1 LQAPDLRQVEAV
13 LIFGVERRHLIA
25 TDKEI
30 KMTQP
35 VIPPTITDA
44 RFRKVAPEALKAA
57 YLSIYPQVATD
68 LAAHPGAVQTWL
80 SAVEA
85 DPAGTIGQGGK
96 FWGLALAYFK
106 ALDLPRPNTPEMA
119 LFVLTNPDLEKQ
131 PTELTYVRASTP
143 GGENVDLIVRAV
155 SREHA
160 VIAWRN
166 HFDGWDL
173 PDRPTSVT
181 VLPQAGPPGALPWEG
196 FESDE
201 EEGEHLEESQAPG
214 A

>member
-1 LQAPDLRQVEAV
+1 M
-13 LIFGVERRHLIA
+13 I
-25 TDKEI
+25 
-30 KMTQP
+30 QP
-35 VIPPTITDA
+35 VVPPTTA
-44 RFRKVAPEALKAA
+44 AAHFRKVAPEALKAA
-57 YLSIYPQVATD
+57 YLAFHPHLATE
-68 LAAHPGAVQTWL
+68 LAAHPCAVQTWI
-80 SAVEA
+80 STVEA

-106 ALDLPRPNTPEMA
+106 ALDLPRPNTPAMA
-119 LFVLTNPDLEKQ
+119 LFVLTNPHLDKQ

-143 GGENVDLIVRAV
+143 DGENVDLIVRAI

-160 VIAWRN
+160 VLAWRD

-181 VLPQAGPPGALPWEG
+181 VLPQAGPPGAIPWSEFNADEG
-196 FESDE
+196 DDEQSEESD
-201 EEGEHLEESQAPG
+201 APT

>member
-1 LQAPDLRQVEAV
+1 M
-13 LIFGVERRHLIA
+13 LIFGVDRRHLVA
-25 TDKEI
+25 ADKEI

-35 VIPPTITDA
+35 VIPPTPTGPRI
-44 RFRKVAPEALKAA
+44 RKVAPEALKAA
-57 YLSIYPQVATD
+57 YLSLYPAVASG
-68 LAAHPGAVQTWL
+68 LAAHPAAAQTWI
-80 SAVEA
+80 SVVEA

-96 FWGLALAYFK
+96 FWSLALAYFK

-131 PTELTYVRASTP
+131 PTELTYVKASTP
-143 GGENVDLIVRAV
+143 GGDNIDLIVRAI

-160 VIAWRN
+160 VLAWRD

-181 VLPQAGPPGALPWEG
+181 VLPHVGPPGALPWSDFNADEG
-196 FESDE
+196 DDE
-201 EEGEHLEESQAPG
+201 QSEKSHAPTP
-214 A
+214 